1 MRPDD
6 SIEIVASRLESR
18 IACSESNS
26 QILIIQA
33 EGRLNTRIHE
43 LEMKLIRRGVF
54 AWPEIDTLLGWAVA
68 VWVACILF
76 CLFAGV
82 GSTLVE
88 RKPGNVQPASQEGPP
103 ETAAPQVASSQNE
116 SE

>member
-18 IACSESNS
+18 IVCSASNS
-26 QILIIQA
+26 EILIIQA

-82 GSTLVE
+82 GSALIE
-88 RKPGNVQPASQEGPP
+88 RKPGSVQPASQERPA
-103 ETAAPQVASSQNE
+103 ETPAPQVASPQSKGE
-116 SE
+116 